1 MTPTPESLIR
11 RTILGPEKKWGTSVV
26 TSSLQTKLIAWM
38 LLTLMVAIGLLS
50 AAFLMQLCRS
60 SLKSLL
66 QGGAD
71 LAQHL
76 AVASRYSVLAGDTP
90 ALQRLSDTALAVDQ
104 VAYLVIMTE
113 QGLMLSG
120 KGSWLALSERE
131 EITLTLLTLPP
142 LPITVVHRSSE
153 QMPGVRS
160 ITKIR
165 YKDVQP
171 RVEPNDRFTLMEILS
186 IIVGQT
192 VPVFY
197 DIAVPILRP
206 HPIAPHDAGLGVMLE
221 QAQTIV
227 TQDSPTTDGLIR
239 LGISTV
245 ALQHELQS
253 LIYRTILITVGLLL
267 AAGILSVW
275 FARHLTTPLQA
286 LTRAAAR
293 ASEGDLSVR
302 VATHGRDEVSRLT
315 DVFNGMTASLE
326 SLTQSLELRVEERTL
341 ALAEANAKLQELDRR
356 KSHSLF
362 TTSHELRTPLTSMKL
377 HLDNL
382 LDGVGGSLTDKQT
395 SVLQRIMVN
404 IKRLQQFIEESLN
417 LSRIESEQKT
427 LNRDPVNP
435 ISLMSTVVEN
445 LGLVAQKRNI
455 AIEHYTITAV
465 PVILGDP
472 AKLLHVFTNLIENA
486 IKFSPMGSTV
496 AISYATESPHAL
508 SIRVRDQGQGV
519 DPSEIDRIFEPFYR
533 GKLSEASI
541 AGSGL
546 GLMIAKHL
554 VELHNGRLSVDNV
567 IGGGACF
574 TVTLPAM
581 DSTAVAR

>member
-1 MTPTPESLIR
+1 MTPNPDS
-11 RTILGPEKKWGTSVV
+11 TIQRAALGPEKKWTTSVV
-26 TSSLQTKLIAWM
+26 ASSLQTKLIAWM

-76 AVASRYSVLAGDTP
+76 AVTSRYSVLAGDI
-90 ALQRLSDTALAVDQ
+90 LMLKRLTDTALAVDQ

-113 QGLMLSG
+113 QGLMLSAKG

-131 EITLTLLTLPP
+131 GTTLTLPVLPA
-142 LPITVVHRSSE
+142 TAVNQSSD
-153 QMPGVRS
+153 QMSAVQS

-165 YKDVQP
+165 YDDVQP
-171 RVEPNDRFTLMEILS
+171 RVEPHDRFTLMEVLS
-186 IIVGQT
+186 IVVGQT

-221 QAQTIV
+221 QERAIV
-227 TQDSPTTDGLIR
+227 TPDSLSSDGLVR
-239 LGISTV
+239 LGVSTV
-245 ALQHELQS
+245 ALQQELQS
-253 LIYRTILITVGLLL
+253 LIYRTIFITVGLLL
-267 AAGILSVW
+267 AAGVLSVW
-275 FARHLTTPLQA
+275 FARRLTTPLQA

-302 VATHGRDEVSRLT
+302 VATQGTDEVSRLT
-315 DVFNGMTASLE
+315 NVFNGMTASLE

-341 ALAEANAKLQELDRR
+341 ALAEANTKLQELDRR

-382 LDGVGGSLTDKQT
+382 LDGVGGSLTDRQT
-395 SVLQRIMVN
+395 SVLRRIMAN
-404 IKRLQQFIEESLN
+404 IKRLQQFIEETLD
-417 LSRIESEQKT
+417 LTLIESGQQT
-427 LNRDPVNP
+427 LNRDPINP
-435 ISLMSTVVEN
+435 ISLVSTVVDN
-445 LGLVAQKRNI
+445 LEVVAQERNI
-455 AIEHYTITAV
+455 TIEHHTIAAA
-465 PVILGDP
+465 PIILGDP
-472 AKLLHVFTNLIENA
+472 AKLLHVFTNLIQNA
-486 IKFSPMGSTV
+486 IKFSPMGTTV
-496 AISYATESPHAL
+496 VITYAAESPHAFA
-508 SIRVRDQGQGV
+508 IQVRDQGRGI
-519 DPSEIDRIFEPFYR
+519 DPMEVDRIFEPFYR
-533 GKLSEASI
+533 AKSNEESI

-554 VELHNGRLSVDNV
+554 VELHDGRISVDNA

-574 TVTLPAM
+574 TVMLPAV
-581 DSTAVAR
+581 DSTAVVR

>member
-1 MTPTPESLIR
+1 MTPTPESVIR

-71 LAQHL
+71 LGQHL

-113 QGLMLSG
+113 QGLMLSAKG

-131 EITLTLLTLPP
+131 EITLTLPP

-227 TQDSPTTDGLIR
+227 TQDSPTADGLVR

-395 SVLQRIMVN
+395 SVLQRIMAN

-455 AIEHYTITAV
+455 AIEHHTITAI

-533 GKLSEASI
+533 VKSSEESI

-546 GLMIAKHL
+546 GLMIAKHF
-554 VELHNGRLSVDNV
+554 VELHDGRILVHNA

-574 TVTLPAM
+574 TVVLPAM
-581 DSTAVAR
+581 DSTAVAG